1 MAENAL
7 KTIARNKKA
16 WHDYSILDMYEAGIV
31 LTGTEVKSIRKG
43 NLNMKDCYAKIES
56 GEMFIEGMHI
66 SPYEQGNIFNVDPLR
81 RRKLLMHKHEIMKLY
96 ARVKQDGLTLIPLSI
111 YFKKGKMKVE
121 VGIAKGKKTYDK
133 REDLARREANRSIER
148 AFKNN

>member
-1 MAENAL
+1 MENEAF

-16 WHDYSILDMYEAGIV
+16 WHDYTILDTYEAGIV
-31 LTGTEVKSIRKG
+31 LTGTEVKAIRKG

-56 GEMFIEGMHI
+56 REIFVEGMHI

-81 RRKLLMHKHEIMKLY
+81 ERKLLMHKHEIIKLY

-121 VGIAKGKKTYDK
+121 IGLAKGKKMYDK
-133 REDLARREANRSIER
+133 REDQARKEADRKIER
-148 AFKNN
+148 AMKCS